1 MYSNHI
7 VYYLFKK
14 VCFVNKYVP
23 SLKDH
28 FKVAE
33 WELVNSGMDSDW
45 WRDTEFLCP
54 ATLRA
59 VCNLSTMV
67 TIE

>member
-1 MYSNHI
+1 MH
-7 VYYLFKK
+7 
-14 VCFVNKYVP
+14 CKYVP